1 MHKRRDKDVA
11 NQVTVHEVVGEVKGR
26 VCVLVDD
33 MIDTGGT
40 ICAAADAL
48 FAHGAEDVIVTATHG
63 VLSGPAADR
72 LKNSRVSEFVLTDT
86 LPTPGELGA
95 DLDKITVLSIAPTI
109 AARSARSSRTARSRA
124 SSTSTDPGGHRSISC
139 TASPPSK
146 LPQLLGEGGRTCWGT
161 AVRYRRALRSRPM
174 FGRVTAPTAPVLRGV
189 AMADVKLTAET
200 RTEFGKGAARR
211 IRREKKVPAVV
222 YGHGVD
228 PLHVTLPGH
237 ELQLALRTP
246 NVLLTLDIDGKTQLA
261 IPKAVQR
268 DAIKGF
274 LEHVD
279 LLTVKSG
286 EKVTVEV
293 YVHTEGELAP
303 GSFLLEHVLSTITV
317 EAEATHIPE
326 SVTVSIAGLEAGAS
340 IAAKDIPLPKGT
352 TLAIDED
359 AVVLQ
364 VLAAQ
369 AEEASTEDA
378 DGESA
383 EA

>member
-1 MHKRRDKDVA
+1 
-11 NQVTVHEVVGEVKGR
+11 
-26 VCVLVDD
+26 
-33 MIDTGGT
+33 
-40 ICAAADAL
+40 
-48 FAHGAEDVIVTATHG
+48 
-63 VLSGPAADR
+63 
-72 LKNSRVSEFVLTDT
+72 
-86 LPTPGELGA
+86 
-95 DLDKITVLSIAPTI
+95 
-109 AARSARSSRTARSRA
+109 
-124 SSTSTDPGGHRSISC
+124 
-139 TASPPSK
+139 
-146 LPQLLGEGGRTCWGT
+146 
-161 AVRYRRALRSRPM
+161 
-174 FGRVTAPTAPVLRGV
+174 
-189 AMADVKLTAET
+189 MADVKLAAET

-211 IRREKKVPAVV
+211 IRRDKKVPAVV

-228 PLHVTLPGH
+228 PLHITLPGH

-246 NVLLTLDIDGKTQLA
+246 NVLLTLDIEGTTQLA

-340 IAAKDIPLPKGT
+340 IAAKDIPLPTGT

-369 AEEASTEDA
+369 AEEASTED
-378 DGESA
+378 
-383 EA
+383 EAASTEA